1 MLTVRYDRFG
11 LQPGERVL
19 DIGCGFGRHAFETA
33 RRGGHVVAVDAGLDE
48 VNGVATM
55 FAAMALEGEFQPDDV
70 SATVVQGDTLALPFA
85 SNSFDRIICSEMLE
99 HISNDA
105 LAITELTRVLRP
117 GGTLAVTVPRTGPE
131 RLNWLLS
138 SEYHNVPGGHV
149 RIYTRRGLES
159 QLGNAGLHIEGHHFA
174 HALHSPYWWLKCLVG
189 TTNDTNIFVRA
200 YHRLLVWDIMKRPR
214 TTRWLEAILNPVLGK
229 SLVLYATKPA

>member
-11 LQPGERVL
+11 LQPSERVL

-70 SATVVQGDTLALPFA
+70 SATAVQGDTLALPFA